1 MNNALVIVESPTKV
15 ASVQK
20 ILGQGYVVASTKGH
34 FADIP
39 ARKNAVDV
47 EHGFAVTYSPTSKGA
62 TVIAELRRLLA
73 SADELILATDADRE
87 GEMIAHLL
95 VEALQPAV
103 PVSRARFNAITP
115 DAVRDA
121 IATRGTLNAN
131 LVAAARSRRV
141 LDHLYGF
148 QLSPELWPK
157 VRSGVSAGR
166 VQSPALHMVVT
177 RERERMA
184 FVPAEFSS
192 VSVVLATDPRVTAVL
207 RSIDGVEVAQSRHF
221 DSEGNVESGVLAIN
235 VGTAEELCA
244 RLHGQPVTVENVV
257 ERAYRRRAPFPYVTN
272 TLLSD
277 AINRLGLTSKAVQSA
292 LQTLFEKGLITYP
305 RTDSPHMAPWAVSAA
320 RNKAVDLFGAE
331 NVPEK
336 PRYPKAKN
344 RHSQEAHE
352 AVRPTDMDRRT
363 VGGVGANA
371 ARVYEMIWRRT
382 VASQMND
389 ATGTTTTVTFTAT
402 ATGVHQK
409 CDFSASGT
417 VITKPGYRLVN
428 GGDDDSVP
436 MPQFHTGTEVPVFG
450 HDVENHVTKAPA
462 RFTEASLISA
472 LEEHGIGRPSTYAS
486 IIQLLRE
493 RYVWSKRGDR
503 ALIPTVTGFAVDQ
516 VMSTCYSELIDYGF
530 TSHMEERL
538 DLVVDGALTY
548 EELLRGFWQDGDGQ
562 WPALLHLIESGRTG
576 FDPRETPVMEFG
588 VHPELGD
595 VVTLHAGRSFKK
607 KGMKSAPGR
616 PYLRCGDVI
625 VGIADNTDPGDLT
638 AGKVFPRLTE
648 SREPRDLGDLHGFP
662 VQVVTGIHGPYAK
675 WNGGNYSLGKNIDL
689 AGATMDD
696 VIAAVERKNAREER
710 ARARN
715 VKRK

>member
-39 ARKNAVDV
+39 AKKNAVDV
-47 EHGFAVTYSPTSKGA
+47 EHGFAVTYSPTARGA
-62 TVIAELRRLLA
+62 SVVAELRRLLA

-95 VEALQPAV
+95 VEALQPEV
-103 PVSRARFNAITP
+103 TVSRARFNAITP

-121 IATRGTLNAN
+121 IATRGQLNAN
-131 LVAAARSRRV
+131 LVSAARARRV

-157 VRSGVSAGR
+157 VRGGVSAGR

-192 VSVVLATDPRVTAVL
+192 VSVILDTDPRVTAML
-207 RSIDGVEVAQSRHF
+207 RSIDGVEIAQSRHF
-221 DSEGNVESGVLAIN
+221 DAEGNVASGVLAIN
-235 VGTAEELCA
+235 AGTAEELCA

-277 AINRLGLTSKAVQSA
+277 AINRLGLSSKAVQSA

-320 RNKAVDLFGAE
+320 RNKAVDLFGAQ
-331 NVPEK
+331 NVPTK

-344 RHSQEAHE
+344 RHAQEAHE

-363 VGGVGANA
+363 VSGVGANA
-371 ARVYEMIWRRT
+371 SRVYEMIWRRT

-402 ATGVHQK
+402 ATGVRQK
-409 CDFSASGT
+409 CDFSAAGT
-417 VITKPGYRLVN
+417 VITEPGYRLVT
-428 GGDDDSVP
+428 GGDDDSAP
-436 MPQFHTGTEVPVFG
+436 MPQFHLGLEVPVFG
-450 HDVENHVTKAPA
+450 YDVDDHVTKPPA

-493 RYVWSKRGDR
+493 RYVWSKRGDK

-516 VMSTCYSELIDYGF
+516 VMSTCYAELIDYGF

-548 EELLRGFWQDGDGQ
+548 ENLLRGFWQDGDGQ
-562 WPALLHLIESGRTG
+562 WPALLQLIESGRSG
-576 FDPRETPVMEFG
+576 FDPRVTPVMEFG
-588 VHPELGD
+588 DHPQLGD
-595 VVTLHAGRSFKK
+595 IVTLHAGRTFGR

-616 PYLRCGDVI
+616 PYLRCG
-625 VGIADNTDPGDLT
+625 GITIGLADNTDPEDLVP
-638 AGKVFPRLTE
+638 ARVFPRFTE
-648 SREPRDLGDLHGFP
+648 SREPRDIGEIDGFP
-662 VQVVTGIHGPYAK
+662 VQVLTGIHGPYAK
-675 WNGGNYSLGKNIDL
+675 WNGGNYSLGKNVDL
-689 AGATMDD
+689 ATATIDD
-696 VIAAVERKNAREER
+696 VIAAIERKKMRDER

-715 VKRK
+715 VRKK